1 MENNSLDVNV
11 ELNMEISQA
20 GELTH
25 TKIFEPG
32 MLTRVGNSTYLRFN
46 EKLDNDEQAKILLKI
61 ADNGEIHLKRVA
73 ESTNLASLMYFTNQ
87 DHNSGHIE
95 TEYGIMPLQTF
106 TRDSQVE
113 ILDRP
118 LSGKINIDYDLIY
131 DNNIVGNYKFRLIF
145 KA

>member
-1 MENNSLDVNV
+1 LENNSLDVNV
-11 ELNMEISQA
+11 ELNMEVSQA

-25 TKIFEPG
+25 TRISELGK
-32 MLTRVGNSTYLRFN
+32 LTRVGNSTYLRFN
-46 EKLDNDEQAKILLKI
+46 EKLENNDRAKIMVKV

-73 ESTNLASLMYFTNQ
+73 EATNLASLLYFTDQ
-87 DHNSGHIE
+87 EHNSGHLQ

-106 TRDSQVE
+106 TRNSQVE